1 MAKWTSLR
9 AGALGLGVGILIGGV
24 GIAQATWQTDTSW
37 IDKGKTISAAKL
49 VMLLTEADN
58 RLVALETPHA
68 SRYEQ
73 LVGEDCPH
81 QGNSQL
87 TGFTKKWGEDALNP
101 NSGLYTCPVD
111 GLYRVSGGIEFAGT
125 APASG
130 AYVSLN
136 LNRIASPQNVSAG
149 VITSG
154 RQADPFVR
162 PSGAIST
169 PCKAGEQLFVVVH
182 QENAS
187 QLLLK
192 TSGNGDYNY
201 LIFERVG
208 PMP

>member
-1 MAKWTSLR
+1 MAKWTPLR
-9 AGALGLGVGILIGGV
+9 GGILGLGVGLLVGGIGV
-24 GIAQATWQTDTSW
+24 AQAEWSDTAW
-37 IDKGKTISAAKL
+37 IAKGQPVSAGKL
-49 VMLLTEADN
+49 VALLTEADN
-58 RLVALETPHA
+58 RLVALETPTPHA

-73 LVGEDCPH
+73 LAGEDCPH

-87 TGFTKKWGEDALNP
+87 TGFTLKWGESALQP
-101 NSGLYTCPVD
+101 NTGVYTCPVD
-111 GLYRVSGGIEFAGT
+111 GLYRVSAGIEFAGT
-125 APASG
+125 APATG

-136 LNRIASPQNVSAG
+136 VYKTSSLAA

-154 RQADPFVR
+154 RHADPYVR
-162 PSGAIST
+162 PSGSISI
-169 PCKAGEQLFVVVH
+169 PCTKGEQMYVVVH